1 MEVKQ
6 VSLPS
11 NVSAVIELSPHGIQY
26 QLESLMVWKALI
38 LLWLILYLLLSISL
52 KIHKKLLK
60 FFFFFNISWC
70 LRIRFIKEK
79 SLCYSSWVQLYYFP
93 R

>member
-38 LLWLILYLLLSISL
+38 LL
-52 KIHKKLLK
+52 
-60 FFFFFNISWC
+60 
-70 LRIRFIKEK
+70 
-79 SLCYSSWVQLYYFP
+79 
-93 R
+93 